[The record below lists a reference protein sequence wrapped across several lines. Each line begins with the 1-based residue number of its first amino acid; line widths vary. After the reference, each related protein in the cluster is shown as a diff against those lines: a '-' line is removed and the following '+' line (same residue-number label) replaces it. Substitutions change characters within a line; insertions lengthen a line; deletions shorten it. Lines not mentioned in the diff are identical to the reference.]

1 MLNVSYNKNIDR
13 MFIEYKVYRKMSDWK
28 PFISRDEL
36 PSCQMMGKKKFVG
49 KKAKIEAVYRL
60 TGKRLSEDYTTEQ
73 INNYLTVELF
83 NTSLWHK
90 YRKIY
95 NEVSNEKEVV
105 VENYDYQYTLVVE
118 LEDKSNPLLD
128 EEKIIHF
135 ILCELFGT
143 PCEMYKGLKNPII
156 SLRKDYDR

>member
-1 MLNVSYNKNIDR
+1 MSYNQNLDR
-13 MFIEYKVYRKMSDWK
+13 MFIEYKVYRKMSDLK

-36 PSCQMMGKKKFVG
+36 PSCQMMAKKKFVG

-105 VENYDYQYTLVVE
+105 VENYNYQYTLVVE
-118 LEDKSNPLLD
+118 LENKSNPLLD

-135 ILCELFGT
+135 VICELLGT

>member
-1 MLNVSYNKNIDR
+1 
-13 MFIEYKVYRKMSDWK
+13 MSDN
-28 PFISRDEL
+28 
-36 PSCQMMGKKKFVG
+36 GKEKVCRE
-49 KKAKIEAVYRL
+49 KAKIEAVYRL

-105 VENYDYQYTLVVE
+105 VENYNYQYTLVVE
-118 LEDKSNPLLD
+118 LENKSNPLLD

-135 ILCELFGT
+135 VICELLGT
-143 PCEMYKGLKNPII
+143 PCEMYKGLKI
-156 SLRKDYDR
+156 R

>member
-1 MLNVSYNKNIDR
+1 MSYNQNIDR
-13 MFIEYKVYRKMSDWK
+13 MFIEYKVYRKMSDLK
-28 PFISRDEL
+28 PFISRDGIS
-36 PSCQMMGKKKFVG
+36 SCQIMGKKKFVG

-105 VENYDYQYTLVVE
+105 VENYNYQYTLVVE
-118 LEDKSNPLLD
+118 LENKSNPLLD
-128 EEKIIHF
+128 EEKLY
-135 ILCELFGT
+135 ILLYVNC
-143 PCEMYKGLKNPII
+143 
-156 SLRKDYDR
+156 